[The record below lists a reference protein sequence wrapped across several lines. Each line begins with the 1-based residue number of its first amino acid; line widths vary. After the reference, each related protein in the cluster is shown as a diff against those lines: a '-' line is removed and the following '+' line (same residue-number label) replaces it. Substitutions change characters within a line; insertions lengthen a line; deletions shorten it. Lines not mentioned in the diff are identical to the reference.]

1 MRGVIGKR
9 RAIDAAFE
17 ELEDVL
23 LSADIGITKTDEILD
38 ELRQRYKDGEMAEG
52 RPMQL
57 LQRCLRD
64 ELDVGGEGM
73 QWQTEGPTV
82 LL

>member
-1 MRGVIGKR
+1 MLGDALRSVIGQR
-9 RAIDAAFE
+9 RAIDAAFLE

-52 RPMQL
+52 EPDAASSAL
-57 LQRCLRD
+57 L
-64 ELDVGGEGM
+64 
-73 QWQTEGPTV
+73 T
-82 LL
+82 